1 MDTVMELSTQI
12 VSHVI
17 SLQTTAEKLHRL
29 VEKKNIENE
38 IFLYEQK
45 AKLIQST

>member
-29 VEKKNIENE
+29 VEKNIENE